1 MSYEEEQTK
10 VLALSTETENDNIE
24 SVSEGDID
32 HISVIEHN
40 TESEQYI
47 TIEDQMIDP
56 DLASESETELHNE
69 AKGEYTDGAD
79 RRNRKVYLRKNGLNW
94 NKLPPNLL
102 FIYRENNKDFKVSR
116 RSLIKMWELELIP
129 DHISERKGNPRISRS
144 IRQKI

>member
-24 SVSEGDID
+24 S
-32 HISVIEHN
+32 
-40 TESEQYI
+40 
-47 TIEDQMIDP
+47 
-56 DLASESETELHNE
+56 AESETELHNE

-144 IRQKI
+144 ICQKI